1 MLIPLLLIAPM
12 ETVVA
17 MDTACSH
24 SLDLVCVPSGKVCL
38 YMNIDKDHLIHS
50 DLVKNIRCVKVKRDP
65 ILLHTRYVLSFKSSL
80 K

>member
-1 MLIPLLLIAPM
+1 MVLRVKGYRQLAVMLIPLLLVAPM

-24 SLDLVCVPSGKVCL
+24 SLDLVCVQSGKVCL

-50 DLVKNIRCVKVKRDP
+50 DLESKTYNLWP
-65 ILLHTRYVLSFKSSL
+65 H
-80 K
+80 

>member
-1 MLIPLLLIAPM
+1 MLIPLLLVAPM

-24 SLDLVCVPSGKVCL
+24 SLDLVCVQSGKVCP

-50 DLVKNIRCVKVKRDP
+50 DLESKTNDVWT
-65 ILLHTRYVLSFKSSL
+65 H
-80 K
+80 